1 MSRVLTLLLVLTAL
15 LSSGCG
21 YHLRGEANLPPEMQK
36 TQLII
41 DDEYS
46 TLARRLRVM
55 LERSGV
61 EFVTADQAS
70 AILEIPQNRI
80 VTEVLTIADNAR
92 VREYRVTATL
102 KFRLTDSR
110 GQELIGWQTLRQSR
124 EISFD
129 EQRILASSREQEYLR
144 EDLAETM
151 AQLLIARLESLYVS
165 QG

>member
-1 MSRVLTLLLVLTAL
+1 MSRVLTLLLALTAL

>member
-1 MSRVLTLLLVLTAL
+1 VNRYAVIILAVLVFML
-15 LSSGCG
+15 SGCG
-21 YHLRGEANLPPEMQK
+21 FQLRGQASLPPEMEQ
-36 TQLII
+36 TRMII

-46 TLARRLRVM
+46 VLARRVRVM

-61 EFVTADQAS
+61 QFVPADQAS
-70 AILEIPQNRI
+70 AILEIPENRV

-92 VREYRVTATL
+92 VREYRVTHTV
-102 KFRLTDSR
+102 KFRLTDPQ
-110 GQELIGWQTLRQSR
+110 GKELVGWQTLRQAR

-144 EDLAETM
+144 QELAETM
-151 AQLLIARLESLYVS
+151 AQLLVARLGSIYVS